1 MFKAVKIVFW
11 KYLIIK
17 IISVKKYKFL
27 TTTKKNQMKM
37 LELQNQTTNKKNS
50 LESFTRIFK
59 LEE

>member
-17 IISVKKYKFL
+17 IISVEKYKFL
-27 TTTKKNQMKM
+27 TTKKKQMKM
-37 LELQNQTTNKKNS
+37 LELQNQTINKKNS
-50 LESFTRIFK
+50 LESSTLIFK

>member
-17 IISVKKYKFL
+17 IISVEKYKFL
-27 TTTKKNQMKM
+27 TTKKNQMKM
-37 LELQNQTTNKKNS
+37 LELQNQTINKKNS
-50 LESFTRIFK
+50 LESSTLIFK

>member
-1 MFKAVKIVFW
+1 MFKAVKIVLW

-27 TTTKKNQMKM
+27 TTKKNQMKM